1 MDPYKILG
9 IQSTATQEEINQAYR
24 RLAMKWHPDRNQNS
38 NQARDRFHQA
48 AEAYN
53 ALSDKVQNGN
63 HGGAR
68 TDESSGNHQYRQE
81 QTTADNQRSAE
92 DTQDEFADTVF
103 WEAMLDYAIKLVQ
116 AGLSESQIT
125 IDLCHNGCKEKM
137 AGVIADKAFNIH
149 AHYASNAGSGKQQKS
164 NPDRSTFKQE
174 RLQGELFR
182 AFIGQRSF
190 VWSSHDASD
199 YYLVTFRALAR
210 SNKMNPLS
218 WISVNKRLLR
228 ILNFCITRIKLI
240 LAMVGCHS
248 KALSSARTGFSLH
261 QDIA

>member
-1 MDPYKILG
+1 MDPYQILG
-9 IQSTATQEEINQAYR
+9 IASNATQEEIKQAYR
-24 RLAMKWHPDRNQNS
+24 RLAMQWHPDRNQNS
-38 NQARDRFHQA
+38 NQAKDRFHQA
-48 AEAYN
+48 AEAYKT
-53 ALSDKVQNGN
+53 LSDGVQNGS

-68 TDESSGNHQYRQE
+68 ADESPGNHQYRSDH
-81 QTTADNQRSAE
+81 TTADNERSTD

-103 WEAMLDYAIKLVQ
+103 WEAMLDYAIKLAQ

-125 IDLCHNGCKEKM
+125 IDLCRNGCKEKM

-174 RLQGELFR
+174 RQQGELFR

-190 VWSSHDASD
+190 VWSSRDACD

-218 WISVNKRLLR
+218 WISVNNRLLR
-228 ILNFCITRIKLI
+228 ILNFCIVLLVILLLVIYYFPGPSKYKI
-240 LAMVGCHS
+240 LADKQM
-248 KALSSARTGFSLH
+248 L
-261 QDIA
+261 